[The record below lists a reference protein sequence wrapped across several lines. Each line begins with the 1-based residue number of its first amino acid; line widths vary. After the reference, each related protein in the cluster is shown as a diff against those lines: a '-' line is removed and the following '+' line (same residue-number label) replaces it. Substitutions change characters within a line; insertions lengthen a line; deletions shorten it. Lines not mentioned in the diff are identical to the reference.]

1 MLKAADAGRRVVE
14 FARLLLRERDQLLH
28 VVHRQ
33 LRIDGKHVRTGREN
47 RNWREGSDRIVVEL
61 VERRVHRMRDRDDQQ
76 RVAVRRCGGRGL
88 GAEHTAGAAAIV
100 DEHLVPELFGK
111 LVRYQSPDHIVAA
124 AGRKRNDQPY
134 RLVGIF
140 SRCWRGKRQQQRK
153 CTPKFHL
160 MPRSSTSID
169 TPSGPRMKQILMPG
183 RGEFS
188 SMVNSAPFALRSATT
203 LSMSFTRSPK

>member
-1 MLKAADAGRRVVE
+1 MC
-14 FARLLLRERDQLLH
+14 
-28 VVHRQ
+28 
-33 LRIDGKHVRTGREN
+33 
-47 RNWREGSDRIVVEL
+47 DR
-61 VERRVHRMRDRDDQQ
+61 HDQQ

-88 GAEHTAGAAAIV
+88 GAEHAACAAAII
-100 DEHLVPELFGK
+100 DEHFVPELFGK
-111 LVRYQSPDHIVAA
+111 LVCDEPPDHIVAA

-140 SRCWRGKRQQQRK
+140 SRCRRRERQQQCE
-153 CTPKFHL
+153 CTPKLHL

-169 TPSGPRMKQILMPG
+169 TPSGPRIKQILMPG
-183 RGEFS
+183 RGELS